1 MSRLLIHDYPLMVS
15 PRLAVAIGLN
25 EAIFLQQ
32 LHYWLG
38 TSGKER
44 DGRRWVYNTLPEWN
58 AQFPFWGLNTV
69 RRTIGNL
76 EEGGLV
82 DSTDA
87 FNVIKSDRTKW
98 YTINYPAVE
107 ALEAGLLESTGHLP
121 KMGRPSAQNGQ
132 VLASAQNG
140 QVIPET
146 EITSETLKDGAENRR
161 AGQVASSSPP
171 EADEQP
177 PHAFTGPTET
187 ADKGSRRDHATKNR
201 NVPGGGAAARA
212 ADMPLPGA
220 LAALEGFAVTWAE
233 WLAYRRARRLTT
245 APATLKRQLEMLEGQ
260 PDPRAVVEQ
269 TITNGWNGL
278 FPLKA
283 PGRPRTQADAN
294 ARAVQTAQA
303 VYAALQE
310 DTDVPF

>member
-140 QVIPET
+140 QLLPEKET
-146 EITSETLKDGAENRR
+146 TSETSLKTLVISPDGEAFSGPEPVSVSDAGETPDALTEPAQTTGKGRKRSHATDPRNVPGAAALLELWNEHRGPLPRADVLTDARAKALRKLSEGLGDDAPALFRDAVREVALDPFWREKRFGLDNLLSKVAQKAEAYR
-161 AGQVASSSPP
+161 ARTSAASSSPLN
-171 EADEQP
+171 
-177 PHAFTGPTET
+177 
-187 ADKGSRRDHATKNR
+187 RRRYD
-201 NVPGGGAAARA
+201 
-212 ADMPLPGA
+212 
-220 LAALEGFAVTWAE
+220 
-233 WLAYRRARRLTT
+233 
-245 APATLKRQLEMLEGQ
+245 
-260 PDPRAVVEQ
+260 
-269 TITNGWNGL
+269 
-278 FPLKA
+278 
-283 PGRPRTQADAN
+283 
-294 ARAVQTAQA
+294 
-303 VYAALQE
+303 
-310 DTDVPF
+310 